1 MERQICYV
9 AGQVLFGCVE
19 KWKKKESSMGEIVS
33 NFTLSCLPFA
43 SMLVFLEPDA
53 TQHWAVGGGAQR
65 GSVIFVLASHSL
77 LLVMF
82 GNEWYS
88 ECVLIFSPPTIVM
101 CKEPV
106 KMNIWLKKP
115 FWFQKEV
122 PWIYDLP
129 FLLKYELETG
139 WGEHFLLLFMGP
151 GGAGRVLALGLLPRP
166 EKHFASAEWLAGL
179 PGCCCFLSWFS
190 FVEGQWVWLLAE
202 SSCPLDHWPEFS

>member
-88 ECVLIFSPPTIVM
+88 ECVLIFSPPHHCYVQRACKNEHLAKKTILISEGSALDLWAPISTQVW
-101 CKEPV
+101 
-106 KMNIWLKKP
+106 IGDWLGRA
-115 FWFQKEV
+115 FSAV
-122 PWIYDLP
+122 I
-129 FLLKYELETG
+129 
-139 WGEHFLLLFMGP
+139 H
-151 GGAGRVLALGLLPRP
+151 GAGRGGASPGAG
-166 EKHFASAEWLAGL
+166 ASA
-179 PGCCCFLSWFS
+179 
-190 FVEGQWVWLLAE
+190 
-202 SSCPLDHWPEFS
+202 